1 MSIKQAADYIRS
13 QGRNNDTQLMHVT
26 PKELGGLQ
34 ALAMAHGGSL
44 TLNPATG
51 LPEADFLEAIL
62 PAIIGFGITAAT
74 GGAAAPWMV
83 GAGVGAGTTAITG
96 SLEKGL
102 MAGLGAFG
110 GAGLGGSI
118 FGAGN
123 AAIGATPELAAQAMG
138 TPAATGVGSQA
149 AMLSEQAAGFGAEGL
164 QNIASSASIP
174 GAAPIAPMTGD
185 VFNAGLSSVGNA
197 PGQFLSG
204 NIGNIGKSLAPA
216 LMETPDQSSPQE
228 TESYIQPYDYSQTVN
243 PNFGMPG
250 QSYYSDQ
257 TFTPKPQQNA
267 ANFTGFNNGGI
278 ASLAEGGEPK
288 YVNSTKPINPAVTEY
303 NDKLMQQANYEY
315 NQSPQL
321 GAFQSAL
328 PGAGA
333 YNEQAGI
340 AYQAQRAALAEKLK
354 DAGPN
359 QFGYQYNPETGMVDK
374 VGLPAVE
381 DINQGNIISYGSDYG
396 SGGGFDPWSMGNQSG
411 LALGGAIKR
420 MADGGIANLG
430 DYSDGG
436 RLLKGPGDGV
446 SDDIPA
452 SIEGRQPARLA
463 DGEFVF
469 PARIVSEIG
478 NGSTDAGAKRLY
490 AMMDAIENRR
500 KKSMKDIAADTK
512 AYKELAV

>member
-1 MSIKQAADYIRS
+1 MSIKHAADYIRS

-26 PKELGGLQ
+26 PNELGGLQ

-44 TLNPATG
+44 TLNPTTG

-110 GAGLGGSI
+110 GAGLGGSVI
-118 FGAGN
+118 SAGAPVAAGTN
-123 AAIGATPELAAQAMG
+123 AM
-138 TPAATGVGSQA
+138 AATGAGSA
-149 AMLSEQAAGFGAEGL
+149 AEAATLLPPSGMSSAAGIGGTGAGSSIMPTAGQSFSAGL
-164 QNIASSASIP
+164 GEIAS
-174 GAAPIAPMTGD
+174 
-185 VFNAGLSSVGNA
+185 A
-197 PGQFLSG
+197 PGQFLS
-204 NIGNIGKSLAPA
+204 NNLGNIGKSLAPA
-216 LMETPDQSSPQE
+216 LLETPEQSSPQE

-257 TFTPKPQQNA
+257 TFTPRPQQSA
-267 ANFTGFNNGGI
+267 SSFTGFNNGGI

-288 YVNSTKPINPAVTEY
+288 YTNPTKPINPAVTEY
-303 NDKLMQQANYEY
+303 NNKLMQQANYEY

-321 GAFQSAL
+321 GAFQSAI

-340 AYQAQRAALAEKLK
+340 AYQADRAALAEKLK
-354 DAGPN
+354 DVGPN
-359 QFGYQYNPETGMVDK
+359 QFGYQYNPETGMVDNIG
-374 VGLPAVE
+374 VPVVE
-381 DINQGNIISYGSDYG
+381 DTSRNNGISYGNMY
-396 SGGGFDPWSMGNQSG
+396 DPWSMGNQADGPAGADGPPGADSPP
-411 LALGGAIKR
+411 GGKR
-420 MADGGIANLG
+420 GGQVRKMAEGGIANLG
-430 DYSDGG
+430 GYSDGG
-436 RLLKGPGDGV
+436 QLLRGPGDGV

-500 KKSMKDIAADTK
+500 KQSMKDIAADTQ
-512 AYKELAV
+512 AYRELKV